1 LKVVG
6 IFSVNYYKKSMKA
19 SAIANTN
26 IVLVKYWGKRN
37 ERLILLNNDSISLT
51 LDSLNYEK
59 A

>member
-1 LKVVG
+1 
-6 IFSVNYYKKSMKA
+6 MKA

-26 IVLVKYWGKRN
+26 IVLVKYWGQRN

>member
-1 LKVVG
+1 
-6 IFSVNYYKKSMKA
+6 MKA